1 MVENPADQ
9 GGLGDEGQEL
19 HRGIASGAGQGVDRR
34 RFGALPGVNSTAR
47 KPAPGEKPRV
57 ELFWSDYKLL
67 ENKLSEGARAALEKE
82 TRAIFAQ
89 AGIELT
95 FFVGFPENQERGN
108 TPVIRVVLMPRSA
121 EGWTLPSDAMGAILE
136 RIPTERTVY
145 IFVPVVERVIGAS
158 VERKEMLHDGR
169 KAQALARALGRVLA
183 HEAVHAL
190 DPEIPHGPEGSVM
203 SDNLTTGLLLG
214 HRLSFH
220 ESTTKRLLE
229 RLLRPL
235 ESPGKS

>member
-1 MVENPADQ
+1 MTRTIVALALSMLNPQTD
-9 GGLGDEGQEL
+9 
-19 HRGIASGAGQGVDRR
+19 
-34 RFGALPGVNSTAR
+34 
-47 KPAPGEKPRV
+47 APDGKPRV
-57 ELFWSDYKLL
+57 ELFWCDYKLL
-67 ENKLSEGARAALEKE
+67 KNKLSEGARTALEKE
-82 TRAIFAQ
+82 TRAIFAE

-95 FFVGFPENQERGN
+95 FFVGSPENQERSDA
-108 TPVIRVVLMPRSA
+108 PAIRVVLMPRSA
-121 EGWTLPSDAMGAILE
+121 EGWTLPGEAMGAILE

-158 VERKEMLHDGR
+158 VDRKEMLHDGR
-169 KAQALARALGRVLA
+169 KAQALARALARVLA

-229 RLLRPL
+229 SLLRPFQ
-235 ESPGKS
+235 PPAKR